1 MLRKMEAIAI
11 TALAVTAIVS
21 IGVINASTE
30 APNVTEPKETVCE
43 TTTAPIVTETIEV
56 TQEPTEETH
65 PVTEV
70 TEPLETEAT
79 VPTETEPK
87 VIGYDV
93 PLSEDLQLYIISL
106 CEGKNIDP
114 AIVFAMIWRESR
126 FNPLSV
132 GDNGNSLGLMQIQ
145 PRWHSG
151 LMAEFGC
158 DDLLDPYQNVTIGIA
173 ILAGHVNYYDGNVE
187 MGVMA
192 YNAGKAGAYNA
203 YFSKG
208 VYSSP
213 YSREVLEKSEEL
225 RSTAITL

>member
-1 MLRKMEAIAI
+1 MDRILCLI
-11 TALAVTAIVS
+11 LCAIVIVVS
-21 IGVINASTE
+21 VLALNYCNASVEPPITQTE
-30 APNVTEPKETVCE
+30 PTVTVTEPPTTE
-43 TTTAPIVTETIEV
+43 TTVPPATEPIVETTV
-56 TQEPTEETH
+56 A
-65 PVTEV
+65 
-70 TEPLETEAT
+70 TEPPT
-79 VPTETEPK
+79 VETEP
-87 VIGYDV
+87 VNVLYDV
-93 PLSEDLQLYIISL
+93 PLSEDLQRYIISL

-126 FNPLSV
+126 FNHLSV

-192 YNAGKAGAYNA
+192 YNAGKAGAYSA

-213 YSREVLEKSEEL
+213 YSSSVFEKAEEL
-225 RSTAITL
+225 RGTAYADENR

>member
-1 MLRKMEAIAI
+1 MTRKLEAIALA
-11 TALAVTAIVS
+11 ALALTAIVS
-21 IGVINASTE
+21 IGAMKASTE
-30 APNVTEPKETVCE
+30 EPQEIVYE
-43 TTTAPIVTETIEV
+43 TTTVPTVAETTEA
-56 TQEPTEETH
+56 TQEPTEETQ
-65 PVTEV
+65 PVTV
-70 TEPLETEAT
+70 ATEPLETEAT

-106 CEGKNIDP
+106 CEGKHIDP
-114 AIVFAMIWRESR
+114 AVVFAMIWRESR
-126 FNPLSV
+126 FNPSSV

-173 ILAGHVNYYDGNVE
+173 ILAGHVNYYNGNVE

-192 YNAGKAGAYNA
+192 YNAGKAGAYNN

-208 VYSSP
+208 VYSST
-213 YSREVLEKSEEL
+213 YSQEVMKKAEEL
-225 RSTAITL
+225 RVSAK

>member
-1 MLRKMEAIAI
+1 MARKVEAIALA
-11 TALAVTAIVS
+11 ALALTAIVS
-21 IGVINASTE
+21 IGAMKASTE
-30 APNVTEPKETVCE
+30 EPQEIVYE
-43 TTTAPIVTETIEV
+43 TTTVPTVAETTEA
-56 TQEPTEETH
+56 TQEPTEETQPVTVATEPSQ
-65 PVTEV
+65 PVTEET
-70 TEPLETEAT
+70 TEPE
-79 VPTETEPK
+79 
-87 VIGYDV
+87 VILYDV

-126 FNPLSV
+126 FNHLSV

-173 ILAGHVNYYDGNVE
+173 ILAGHVNYYNGNVE

-213 YSREVLEKSEEL
+213 YSQSVMEKAEEL
-225 RSTAITL
+225 RGNTK

>member
-1 MLRKMEAIAI
+1 MSHIRKVEVIALA
-11 TALAVTAIVS
+11 ALAVTAVVA
-21 IGVINASTE
+21 IGALKEST
-30 APNVTEPKETVCE
+30 AQPSVTVPQETVCE
-43 TTTAPIVTETIEV
+43 TTTAPTVTET
-56 TQEPTEETH
+56 
-65 PVTEV
+65 
-70 TEPLETEAT
+70 TEAT
-79 VPTETEPK
+79 QETTEATIPVTVPPETTVETEPA

-126 FNPLSV
+126 FNPSSV

-145 PRWHSG
+145 PRFHSG

-158 DDLLDPYQNVTIGIA
+158 TDLLDPYQNVTVGIA
-173 ILAGHVNYYDGNVE
+173 ILAGHVHYYDGNVE

-192 YNAGKAGAYNA
+192 YNAGKAGAYNN

-213 YSREVLEKSEEL
+213 YSREVLEKAEEL
-225 RSTAITL
+225 KVMAK

>member
-1 MLRKMEAIAI
+1 MTRKLEAIALV
-11 TALAVTAIVS
+11 ALALTAIVS
-21 IGVINASTE
+21 IGAMKASTE
-30 APNVTEPKETVCE
+30 EPQEIVYE
-43 TTTAPIVTETIEV
+43 TTTVPTVAETTEA
-56 TQEPTEETH
+56 TQEPTEETQPVTVATEPSQ
-65 PVTEV
+65 PVTEET
-70 TEPLETEAT
+70 TEPE
-79 VPTETEPK
+79 

-126 FNPLSV
+126 FNPSSV

-173 ILAGHVNYYDGNVE
+173 ILAGHVNYYNGNVE

-213 YSREVLEKSEEL
+213 YSQSVMEKAEEL
-225 RSTAITL
+225 RSGSYVLQ

>member
-1 MLRKMEAIAI
+1 MPRKIEVI
-11 TALAVTAIVS
+11 ALAALALTAIVS
-21 IGVINASTE
+21 IGAMKVSTE
-30 APNVTEPKETVCE
+30 EPQEIVYE
-43 TTTAPIVTETIEV
+43 TTTVPTVAET
-56 TQEPTEETH
+56 
-65 PVTEV
+65 
-70 TEPLETEAT
+70 TEAT
-79 VPTETEPK
+79 QAPTEATIPATEATEATETTVETQPK

-93 PLSEDLQLYIISL
+93 PLSEDLQHYIISL

-114 AIVFAMIWRESR
+114 AVVFALIWRESR
-126 FNPLSV
+126 FNPASI

-145 PRWHSG
+145 ERFHSG

-173 ILAGHVNYYDGNVE
+173 ILAGHVNYYNGNVE
-187 MGVMA
+187 MGLMA

-213 YSREVLEKSEEL
+213 YSQSVMEKAEEL
-225 RSTAITL
+225 RGNTK

>member
-1 MLRKMEAIAI
+1 MTRKLEAIALA
-11 TALAVTAIVS
+11 ALALTAIVAIYS
-21 IGVINASTE
+21 IKVSTE

-43 TTTAPIVTETIEV
+43 TTTAPTVTETTEA
-56 TQEPTEETH
+56 TQETTEATI
-65 PVTEV
+65 PVTV
-70 TEPLETEAT
+70 PLETT
-79 VPTETEPK
+79 VETEPK

-126 FNPLSV
+126 FNHLSV

-145 PRWHSG
+145 PRFHSG

-173 ILAGHVNYYDGNVE
+173 ILAGHVNYYNGNVE

-213 YSREVLEKSEEL
+213 YSQSVMEKAEEL
-225 RSTAITL
+225 KVMAK

>member
-1 MLRKMEAIAI
+1 MPRKIEVIALA
-11 TALAVTAIVS
+11 TLAVTAVVA
-21 IGVINASTE
+21 IGAIKAST
-30 APNVTEPKETVCE
+30 ADLPQETVIE
-43 TTTAPIVTETIEV
+43 TTTAPTVAET
-56 TQEPTEETH
+56 
-65 PVTEV
+65 
-70 TEPLETEAT
+70 TEAT
-79 VPTETEPK
+79 QAHTEATLPATEATEPIETTVETQPK

-93 PLSEDLQLYIISL
+93 PLSEDLQLYIIGL

-114 AIVFAMIWRESR
+114 AIVFAMIWIESR
-126 FNPLSV
+126 FNPSSV

-158 DDLLDPYQNVTIGIA
+158 DDLLDPYQNVTIGVA
-173 ILAGHVNYYDGNVE
+173 ILAGHVNYYNGNVE

-213 YSREVLEKSEEL
+213 YSQSVMEKAEEL
-225 RSTAITL
+225 KGAKK